1 VIVEAGRTTGRRV
14 EVAMGLRDRRQERRD
29 ERRGGAG
36 SGPEVF
42 RMRAKL
48 VDIGDDYWIETSEGR
63 RAYKVDG
70 KVLRVRDTFTI
81 RDAGGQV
88 VATMQERVARV
99 RDTMKIDRPGKPSAT
114 VKKAMI
120 TPLRDRYVIE
130 ADDVG
135 EISVQG
141 NIVDHEYS
149 FEQGGR
155 KIAEVSKRWLRV
167 RDTFGVQVEP
177 DADEVLVLVATAAI
191 DSMT

>member
-1 VIVEAGRTTGRRV
+1 
-14 EVAMGLRDRRQERRD
+14 MGLRDRRQERREERRT
-29 ERRGGAG
+29 ERRGGGAG
-36 SGPEVF
+36 DGPEVF
-42 RMRAKL
+42 SMRAKL
-48 VDIGDDYWIETSEGR
+48 VDIGDDYWIETTAGR

-70 KVLRVRDTFTI
+70 KALRVRDTFTI
-81 RDAGGQV
+81 RGAGGEV

-141 NIVDHEYS
+141 NIVDHEYT

-155 KIAEVSKRWLRV
+155 KVAEVSKRWLRV

-177 DADEVLVLVATAAI
+177 GADAVLVLAATAAI

>member
-1 VIVEAGRTTGRRV
+1 
-14 EVAMGLRDRRQERRD
+14 MGMRDRRQERREERRD
-29 ERRGGAG
+29 ERRGQAG
-36 SGPEVF
+36 GPEVF
-42 RMRAKL
+42 KMRAKL
-48 VDIGDDYWIETSEGR
+48 IALGDDCWIETSAGR
-63 RAYKVDG
+63 RAFKVDG

-81 RDAGGQV
+81 RDAGGEV

-141 NIVDHEYS
+141 NIVDHEYT
-149 FEQGGR
+149 FEQSGR

-167 RDTFGVQVEP
+167 RDTFGVQVEAG
-177 DADEVLVLVATAAI
+177 ADQVLVLAATAAI
-191 DSMT
+191 DSMS